1 MKRLFIITFLL
12 LVCTNIFAQQGYRC
26 GMKFVHLIPQDK
38 IFFVQTKEM
47 EADNTFRSRV
57 VKQLGGKN
65 IASVSRVA
73 PNRYIVAAKS
83 NTLLGEDYVSN
94 IYRSEGESPIIVLP
108 RIVLMLN
115 TGKTI
120 EPILKRITNI
130 SVEETNGVRYVL
142 KCNVSSSERVL
153 AIIDILNGMSEVK
166 WCEPEML
173 IENKRSNPL
182 YSKQYYLKN
191 TGQNGGIKGV
201 DINAEPAWLI
211 TNGSPNITV
220 AVIDDG
226 VDRNH
231 EDFEGRVLPGY
242 TIGNKNGLGEPQN
255 ENLWDDKAHGTACAG
270 IIAASNNNLGIR
282 GIASNVNILPVNIV
296 PNETD
301 YIPYNGERLEGFGS
315 TTEIAKAINWAW
327 KRADVLSCSWS
338 LGSPSNDVNVALD
351 SAHTYGRK
359 GLGCIIV
366 FASGNSH
373 PRIQDVSYPANLDG
387 VITVGAIDKN
397 GNIQSYSQRGK
408 SMDFVA
414 PSGGKSGDI
423 VTTDIMG
430 SRGKSLGNYINDFN
444 GTSAACPQVAGVAA
458 LILSVKPDLRW
469 TEVAHVL
476 EKTARDLG
484 PAGFDN
490 TFGYGLVNAGAA
502 IQDVALKIYGPNNVD
517 DTPVTYSLG
526 KLPDNVP
533 VTWNASN
540 GLDIISQTKSSVTVR
555 AHRNI
560 SSIVVG
566 ANVTAT
572 IGAPFN
578 KTMKKD
584 NIVVWKSGVS
594 DSRGL
599 MSIYTTSENNET
611 PTEPQYTYVAQLND
625 RILYSGATDF
635 RWSLGPGL
643 WEDFTDGTFYQFKGY
658 ITSDSYVAVSFR
670 NPCGG
675 YSDIVYR
682 FANDGGYYADTP
694 ILSVSPNPASDYVLV
709 ELKEKQSFGT
719 RVQSIKGKTT
729 NKYEIQLWSGS
740 TLINRYETALPVY
753 QIPISNLPAGMY
765 FVRVIKNGK
774 VDTQKLM
781 KKI

>member
-12 LVCTNIFAQQGYRC
+12 LVCTNIFAQQGYRY
-26 GMKFVHLIPQDK
+26 GMKFVRLIPQDK
-38 IFFVQTKEM
+38 IFFVQTKEI

-65 IASVSRVA
+65 ITSVSRVA

-94 IYRSEGESPIIVLP
+94 IYRTEGGSPIIVLP

-120 EPILKRITNI
+120 EPVLKRITNI

-173 IENKRSNPL
+173 IENKRNNPL

-226 VDRNH
+226 VDRSH
-231 EDFEGRVLPGY
+231 EDFGGRVLPGY

-301 YIPYNGERLEGFGS
+301 YNPYYGRLEGFGS
-315 TTEIAKAINWAW
+315 TTEIAEAINWAW

-338 LGSPSNDVNVALD
+338 LGSPSNDVNAALD
-351 SAHTYGRK
+351 SARTHGRK

-366 FASGNSH
+366 FASGNNH
-373 PRIQDVSYPANLDG
+373 PHILDVSYPADLDG
-387 VITVGAIDKN
+387 IITVGAIDKN
-397 GNIQSYSQRGK
+397 GNIQSYSQRGR

-414 PSGGKSGDI
+414 PSGGIPGDI
-423 VTTDIMG
+423 VTTDLMG
-430 SRGKSLGNYINDFN
+430 SRGKSAGNYINDFN

-458 LILSVKPDLRW
+458 LILSVKPDLSW

-476 EKTARDLG
+476 QKTARDLG
-484 PAGFDN
+484 PKGFDN

-502 IQDVALKIYGPNNVD
+502 VQEVALQIYGPRNIDKNDV
-517 DTPVTYSLG
+517 VYSIG

-533 VTWNASN
+533 VTWSVSK
-540 GLDIISQTKSSVTVR
+540 GIGITSQTHSTVE
-555 AHRNI
+555 
-560 SSIVVG
+560 VG
-566 ANVTAT
+566 ALNNPSIITGASVTAT
-572 IGAPFN
+572 VGPPFN
-578 KTMKKD
+578 RTLKKD
-584 NIVVWKSGVS
+584 DIIIWKSGIS
-594 DSRGL
+594 DGRKL
-599 MSIYTTSENNET
+599 MSINTISDNQGTE
-611 PTEPQYTYVAQLND
+611 TEPMYTYVAQLD
-625 RILYSGATDF
+625 GDILYSGATDF
-635 RWSLGPGL
+635 TWTLGPGL
-643 WEDFTDGTFYQFKGY
+643 WEDFTDGTFYQFQGY
-658 ITSDSYVAVSFR
+658 ITSDSYVGVSFR

-682 FANDGGYYADTP
+682 FDNNGGYCAATP
-694 ILSVSPNPASDYVLV
+694 VFSVSPNPASDYVLL

-719 RVQSIKGKTT
+719 RVQSIKGKAIS
-729 NKYEIQLWSGS
+729 KYEIQLWSGS
-740 TLINRYETALPVY
+740 MLVKSYQTDLPVY

-765 FVRVIKNGK
+765 FVRVIKDGK
-774 VDTQKLM
+774 VYTQKLM

>member
-1 MKRLFIITFLL
+1 
-12 LVCTNIFAQQGYRC
+12 
-26 GMKFVHLIPQDK
+26 MKFVRLIPQDK
-38 IFFVQTKEM
+38 IFFVQTKEI

-65 IASVSRVA
+65 ITSVSRVA

-94 IYRSEGESPIIVLP
+94 IYRTEGGSPIIVLP

-120 EPILKRITNI
+120 EPVLKRITNI

-173 IENKRSNPL
+173 IENKRNNPL

-226 VDRNH
+226 VDRSH
-231 EDFEGRVLPGY
+231 EDFGGRVLPGY

-301 YIPYNGERLEGFGS
+301 YNPYYGRLEGFGS
-315 TTEIAKAINWAW
+315 TTEIAEAINWAW

-338 LGSPSNDVNVALD
+338 LGSPSNDVNAALD
-351 SAHTYGRK
+351 SARTHGRK

-366 FASGNSH
+366 FASGNNH
-373 PRIQDVSYPANLDG
+373 PHILDVSYPADLDG
-387 VITVGAIDKN
+387 IITVGAIDKN
-397 GNIQSYSQRGK
+397 GNIQSYSQRGR

-414 PSGGKSGDI
+414 PSGGIPGDI
-423 VTTDIMG
+423 VTTDLMG
-430 SRGKSLGNYINDFN
+430 SRGKSAGNYINDFN

-458 LILSVKPDLRW
+458 LILSVKPDLSW

-476 EKTARDLG
+476 QKTARDLG
-484 PAGFDN
+484 PKGFDN

-502 IQDVALKIYGPNNVD
+502 VQEVALQIYGPRNIDKNDV
-517 DTPVTYSLG
+517 VYSIG

-533 VTWNASN
+533 VTWSVSK
-540 GLDIISQTKSSVTVR
+540 GIGITSQTHSTVE
-555 AHRNI
+555 
-560 SSIVVG
+560 VG
-566 ANVTAT
+566 ALNNPSIITGASVTAT
-572 IGAPFN
+572 VGPPFN
-578 KTMKKD
+578 RTLKKD
-584 NIVVWKSGVS
+584 DIIIWKSGIS
-594 DSRGL
+594 DGRKL
-599 MSIYTTSENNET
+599 MSINTISDNQGTE
-611 PTEPQYTYVAQLND
+611 TEPMYTYVAQLD
-625 RILYSGATDF
+625 GDILYSGATDF
-635 RWSLGPGL
+635 TWTLGPGL
-643 WEDFTDGTFYQFKGY
+643 WEDFTDGTFYQFQGY
-658 ITSDSYVAVSFR
+658 ITSDSYVGVSFR

-682 FANDGGYYADTP
+682 FDNNGGYCAATP
-694 ILSVSPNPASDYVLV
+694 VFSVSPNPASDYVLL

-719 RVQSIKGKTT
+719 RVQSIKGKAIS
-729 NKYEIQLWSGS
+729 KYEIQLWSGS
-740 TLINRYETALPVY
+740 MLVKSYQTDLPVY

-774 VDTQKLM
+774 VYTQKLM
-781 KKI
+781 KKM

>member
-12 LVCTNIFAQQGYRC
+12 LVCTNIFAQQGYRY
-26 GMKFVHLIPQDK
+26 GMKFVRLIPQDK
-38 IFFVQTKEM
+38 IFFVQTKEI

-65 IASVSRVA
+65 ITSVSRVA

-94 IYRSEGESPIIVLP
+94 IYRTEGGSPIIVLP

-120 EPILKRITNI
+120 EPVLKRITNI

-173 IENKRSNPL
+173 IENKRNNPL

-226 VDRNH
+226 VDRSH
-231 EDFEGRVLPGY
+231 EDFGGRVLPGY

-301 YIPYNGERLEGFGS
+301 YNPYYGRLEGFGS
-315 TTEIAKAINWAW
+315 TTEIAEAINWAW

-338 LGSPSNDVNVALD
+338 LGSPSNDVNAALD
-351 SAHTYGRK
+351 SARTHGRK

-366 FASGNSH
+366 FASGNNH
-373 PRIQDVSYPANLDG
+373 PHILDVSYPADLDG
-387 VITVGAIDKN
+387 IITVGAIDKN
-397 GNIQSYSQRGK
+397 GNIQSYSQRGR

-414 PSGGKSGDI
+414 PSGGIPGDI
-423 VTTDIMG
+423 VTTDLMG
-430 SRGKSLGNYINDFN
+430 SRGKSAGNYINDFN

-458 LILSVKPDLRW
+458 LILSVKPDLSW

-476 EKTARDLG
+476 QKTARDLG
-484 PAGFDN
+484 PKGFDN

-502 IQDVALKIYGPNNVD
+502 VQEVALQIYGPRNIDKNDV
-517 DTPVTYSLG
+517 VYSIG

-533 VTWNASN
+533 VTWSVSK
-540 GLDIISQTKSSVTVR
+540 GIGITSQTHSTVE
-555 AHRNI
+555 
-560 SSIVVG
+560 VG
-566 ANVTAT
+566 ALNNPSIITGASVTAT
-572 IGAPFN
+572 VGPPFN
-578 KTMKKD
+578 RTLKKD
-584 NIVVWKSGVS
+584 DIIIWKSGIS
-594 DSRGL
+594 DGRKL
-599 MSIYTTSENNET
+599 MSINTISDNQGTE
-611 PTEPQYTYVAQLND
+611 TEPMYTYVAQLD
-625 RILYSGATDF
+625 GDILYSGATDF
-635 RWSLGPGL
+635 TWTLGPGL
-643 WEDFTDGTFYQFKGY
+643 WEDFTDGTFYQFQGY
-658 ITSDSYVAVSFR
+658 ITSDSYVGVSFR

-682 FANDGGYYADTP
+682 FDNNGGYCAATP
-694 ILSVSPNPASDYVLV
+694 VFSVSPNPASDYVLL

-719 RVQSIKGKTT
+719 RVQSIKGKAIS
-729 NKYEIQLWSGS
+729 KYEIQLWSGS
-740 TLINRYETALPVY
+740 MLVKSYQTDLPVY

-774 VDTQKLM
+774 VYTQKLM
-781 KKI
+781 KKM

>member
-12 LVCTNIFAQQGYRC
+12 LVCTNIFAQQGYRY
-26 GMKFVHLIPQDK
+26 GMKFVRLIPQDK

-65 IASVSRVA
+65 ITSVSRVA

-173 IENKRSNPL
+173 IENKRNNPL

-226 VDRNH
+226 VDRSH

-301 YIPYNGERLEGFGS
+301 YIPYYGKRLEGFGS
-315 TTEIAKAINWAW
+315 TTEIAEAINWAW
-327 KRADVLSCSWS
+327 KRADVLSCSWI
-338 LGSPSNDVNVALD
+338 LGSPSNDVNAALD
-351 SAHTYGRK
+351 SARTYGRK

-397 GNIQSYSQRGK
+397 GNIQDYSQRGR
-408 SMDFVA
+408 SMDLVA
-414 PSGGKSGDI
+414 PSGGAPGDI

-430 SRGKSLGNYINDFN
+430 SRGKSPGNYINDFN

-458 LILSVKPDLRW
+458 LILSVQPDLSW

-476 EKTARDLG
+476 QKTARDLG
-484 PAGFDN
+484 PKGFDN

-502 IQDVALKIYGPNNVD
+502 VQEVALQIYGPRNIDKNDV
-517 DTPVTYSLG
+517 VYSIG

-533 VTWNASN
+533 VTWSVSK
-540 GLDIISQTKSSVTVR
+540 GIGITSQTHSTVK
-555 AHRNI
+555 
-560 SSIVVG
+560 VG
-566 ANVTAT
+566 ALNNPSIITGASVTAT
-572 IGAPFN
+572 VGPPFN
-578 KTMKKD
+578 RTLKKD
-584 NIVVWKSGVS
+584 DIIIWKSGIS
-594 DSRGL
+594 DGRKL
-599 MSIYTTSENNET
+599 MSINTISDNQGTE
-611 PTEPQYTYVAQLND
+611 TEPMYTYVAQLD
-625 RILYSGATDF
+625 GDILYSGATDF
-635 RWSLGPGL
+635 TWTLGPGL
-643 WEDFTDGTFYQFKGY
+643 REDFTDGTFYQFQGY
-658 ITSDSYVAVSFR
+658 ITSDSYVGVSFR

-682 FANDGGYYADTP
+682 FDNDGGYYAATP
-694 ILSVSPNPASDYVLV
+694 VFSVSPNPASDYVLL

-719 RVQSIKGKTT
+719 HVQSIKGKAIS
-729 NKYEIQLWSGS
+729 KYEIQLWSGS
-740 TLINRYETALPVY
+740 MLVKSYQTDLPVY

-774 VDTQKLM
+774 VYTQKLM
-781 KKI
+781 KKM

>member
-12 LVCTNIFAQQGYRC
+12 LVCTNIFAQQGYRY
-26 GMKFVHLIPQDK
+26 GMKFVRLIPQDK
-38 IFFVQTKEM
+38 IFFVQTKEI

-65 IASVSRVA
+65 ITSVSRVA

-94 IYRSEGESPIIVLP
+94 IYRTEGGSPIIVLP

-120 EPILKRITNI
+120 EPVLKRITNI

-173 IENKRSNPL
+173 IENKRNNPL

-226 VDRNH
+226 VDRSH
-231 EDFEGRVLPGY
+231 EDFGGRVLPGY

-301 YIPYNGERLEGFGS
+301 YNPYYGRLEGFGS
-315 TTEIAKAINWAW
+315 TTEIAEAINWAW

-338 LGSPSNDVNVALD
+338 LGSPSNDVNAALD
-351 SAHTYGRK
+351 SARTHGRK

-366 FASGNSH
+366 FASGNNH
-373 PRIQDVSYPANLDG
+373 PHILDVSYPADLDG
-387 VITVGAIDKN
+387 IITVGAIDKN
-397 GNIQSYSQRGK
+397 GNIQSYSQRGR

-414 PSGGKSGDI
+414 PSGGIPGDI
-423 VTTDIMG
+423 VTTDLMG
-430 SRGKSLGNYINDFN
+430 SRGKSAGNYINDFN

-458 LILSVKPDLRW
+458 LILSVKPDLSW

-476 EKTARDLG
+476 QKTARDLG
-484 PAGFDN
+484 PKGFDN

-502 IQDVALKIYGPNNVD
+502 IQEVALQIYGPRNIDKNDV
-517 DTPVTYSLG
+517 VYSIG

-533 VTWNASN
+533 VTWSVSK
-540 GLDIISQTKSSVTVR
+540 GIGITSQTHSTVE
-555 AHRNI
+555 
-560 SSIVVG
+560 VG
-566 ANVTAT
+566 ALNNPSIITGASVTAT
-572 IGAPFN
+572 VGPPFN
-578 KTMKKD
+578 RTLKKD
-584 NIVVWKSGVS
+584 DIIIWKSGIS
-594 DSRGL
+594 DGRKL
-599 MSIYTTSENNET
+599 MSINTISDNQGTE
-611 PTEPQYTYVAQLND
+611 TEPMYTYVAQLD
-625 RILYSGATDF
+625 GDILYSGATDF
-635 RWSLGPGL
+635 TWTLGPGL
-643 WEDFTDGTFYQFKGY
+643 WEDFTDGTFYQFQGY
-658 ITSDSYVAVSFR
+658 ITSDSYVGVSFR

-682 FANDGGYYADTP
+682 FDNNRGYCAATP
-694 ILSVSPNPASDYVLV
+694 VFSVSPNPASDYVLL

-719 RVQSIKGKTT
+719 RVQSIKGKAIS
-729 NKYEIQLWSGS
+729 KYEIQLWSGS
-740 TLINRYETALPVY
+740 MLVKSYQTDLPVY

-774 VDTQKLM
+774 VYTQKLM
-781 KKI
+781 KKM

>member
-26 GMKFVHLIPQDK
+26 GMKFVRLIPQDK

-65 IASVSRVA
+65 ITSVSRVA

-120 EPILKRITNI
+120 EPVLKRITNI

-173 IENKRSNPL
+173 IENKRNNPL

-226 VDRNH
+226 VDRSH

-301 YIPYNGERLEGFGS
+301 YIPYYGKRLEGFGS
-315 TTEIAKAINWAW
+315 TTEIAEAINWAW

-338 LGSPSNDVNVALD
+338 LGSPSNDVNAALD
-351 SAHTYGRK
+351 SARTHGRK

-366 FASGNSH
+366 FASGNRH
-373 PRIQDVSYPANLDG
+373 PHIQDVSYPANLDG

-397 GNIQSYSQRGK
+397 GNIQSYSQRGR

-414 PSGGKSGDI
+414 PSGGAPGDI

-430 SRGKSLGNYINDFN
+430 SRGKSPGNYINDFN

-458 LILSVKPDLRW
+458 LILSVKPDLSW

-476 EKTARDLG
+476 QKTARDLG
-484 PAGFDN
+484 PKGFDN

-502 IQDVALKIYGPNNVD
+502 VQEVALQIYGPRNIDKNDV
-517 DTPVTYSLG
+517 VYSIG

-533 VTWNASN
+533 VTWSVSK
-540 GLDIISQTKSSVTVR
+540 GIGITSQTHSTVE
-555 AHRNI
+555 
-560 SSIVVG
+560 VG
-566 ANVTAT
+566 ALNNPSIITGASVTAT
-572 IGAPFN
+572 VGPPFN
-578 KTMKKD
+578 RTLKKD
-584 NIVVWKSGVS
+584 DIIIWKSGIS
-594 DSRGL
+594 DGRKL
-599 MSIYTTSENNET
+599 MSINTISDNQGTE
-611 PTEPQYTYVAQLND
+611 TEPMYTYVAQLD
-625 RILYSGATDF
+625 GDILYSGATDF
-635 RWSLGPGL
+635 TWTLGPGL
-643 WEDFTDGTFYQFKGY
+643 WEDFTDGTFYQFQGY
-658 ITSDSYVAVSFR
+658 ITSDSYVGVSFR

-682 FANDGGYYADTP
+682 FDNNGGYCAATP
-694 ILSVSPNPASDYVLV
+694 VFSVSPNPASDYVLL

-719 RVQSIKGKTT
+719 RVQSIKGKAIS
-729 NKYEIQLWSGS
+729 KYEIQLWSGS
-740 TLINRYETALPVY
+740 MLVKSYQTDLPVY

-774 VDTQKLM
+774 VYTQKLM
-781 KKI
+781 KKM

>member
-12 LVCTNIFAQQGYRC
+12 LVCTNIFAQQGYRY
-26 GMKFVHLIPQDK
+26 GMKFVRLIPQDK
-38 IFFVQTKEM
+38 IFFVQTKEI

-65 IASVSRVA
+65 ITSVSRVA

-94 IYRSEGESPIIVLP
+94 IYRTEGGSPIIVLP

-120 EPILKRITNI
+120 EPVLKRITNI

-173 IENKRSNPL
+173 IENKRNNPL

-226 VDRNH
+226 VDRSH
-231 EDFEGRVLPGY
+231 EDFGGRVLPGY

-301 YIPYNGERLEGFGS
+301 YNPYYGRLEGFGS
-315 TTEIAKAINWAW
+315 TTEIAEAINWAW

-338 LGSPSNDVNVALD
+338 LGSPSNDVNAALD
-351 SAHTYGRK
+351 SARTHGRK

-366 FASGNSH
+366 FASGNNH
-373 PRIQDVSYPANLDG
+373 PHILDVSYPADLDG
-387 VITVGAIDKN
+387 IITVGAIDKN
-397 GNIQSYSQRGK
+397 GNIQSYSQRGR

-414 PSGGKSGDI
+414 PSGGIPGDI
-423 VTTDIMG
+423 VTTDLMG
-430 SRGKSLGNYINDFN
+430 SRGKSAGNYINDFN

-458 LILSVKPDLRW
+458 LILSVKPDLSW

-476 EKTARDLG
+476 QKTARDLG
-484 PAGFDN
+484 PKGFDN

-502 IQDVALKIYGPNNVD
+502 VQEVALQIYGPRNIDKNDV
-517 DTPVTYSLG
+517 VYSIG

-533 VTWNASN
+533 VTWSVSK
-540 GLDIISQTKSSVTVR
+540 GIGITSQTHSTVE
-555 AHRNI
+555 
-560 SSIVVG
+560 VG
-566 ANVTAT
+566 ALNNPSIITGASVTAT
-572 IGAPFN
+572 VGPPFN
-578 KTMKKD
+578 RTLKKD
-584 NIVVWKSGVS
+584 DIIIWKSGIS
-594 DSRGL
+594 DGRKL
-599 MSIYTTSENNET
+599 MSINTISDNQGTE
-611 PTEPQYTYVAQLND
+611 TEPMYTYVAQLD
-625 RILYSGATDF
+625 GDILYSGATDF
-635 RWSLGPGL
+635 TWTLGPGL
-643 WEDFTDGTFYQFKGY
+643 WEDFTDGTFYQFQGY
-658 ITSDSYVAVSFR
+658 ITSDSYVGVSFR

-682 FANDGGYYADTP
+682 FDNNGGYCAATP
-694 ILSVSPNPASDYVLV
+694 VFSVSPNPASDYVLL

-719 RVQSIKGKTT
+719 RVQSIKGKAIS
-729 NKYEIQLWSGS
+729 KYEIQLWSGS
-740 TLINRYETALPVY
+740 MLVKSYQTDLPVY

-765 FVRVIKNGK
+765 FVRVIKKGK
-774 VDTQKLM
+774 VYTQKLM
-781 KKI
+781 KKM

>member
-1 MKRLFIITFLL
+1 
-12 LVCTNIFAQQGYRC
+12 
-26 GMKFVHLIPQDK
+26 
-38 IFFVQTKEM
+38 
-47 EADNTFRSRV
+47 
-57 VKQLGGKN
+57 
-65 IASVSRVA
+65 
-73 PNRYIVAAKS
+73 
-83 NTLLGEDYVSN
+83 
-94 IYRSEGESPIIVLP
+94 
-108 RIVLMLN
+108 MLN

-120 EPILKRITNI
+120 EPVLKRITNI

-173 IENKRSNPL
+173 IENKRNNPL

-226 VDRNH
+226 VDRSH
-231 EDFEGRVLPGY
+231 EDFGGRVLPGY

-301 YIPYNGERLEGFGS
+301 YNPYYGRLEGFGS
-315 TTEIAKAINWAW
+315 TTEIAEAINWAW

-338 LGSPSNDVNVALD
+338 LGSPSNDVNAALD
-351 SAHTYGRK
+351 SARTHGRK

-366 FASGNSH
+366 FASGNNH
-373 PRIQDVSYPANLDG
+373 PHILDVSYPADLDG
-387 VITVGAIDKN
+387 IITVGAIDKN
-397 GNIQSYSQRGK
+397 GNIQSYSQRGR

-414 PSGGKSGDI
+414 PSGGIPGDI
-423 VTTDIMG
+423 VTTDLMG
-430 SRGKSLGNYINDFN
+430 SRGKSAGNYINDFN

-458 LILSVKPDLRW
+458 LILSVKPDLSW

-476 EKTARDLG
+476 QKTARDLG
-484 PAGFDN
+484 PKGFDN

-502 IQDVALKIYGPNNVD
+502 VQEVALQIYGPRNIDKNDV
-517 DTPVTYSLG
+517 VYSIG

-533 VTWNASN
+533 VTWSVSK
-540 GLDIISQTKSSVTVR
+540 GIGITSQTHSTVE
-555 AHRNI
+555 
-560 SSIVVG
+560 VG
-566 ANVTAT
+566 ALNNPSIITGASVTAT
-572 IGAPFN
+572 VGPPFN
-578 KTMKKD
+578 RTLKKD
-584 NIVVWKSGVS
+584 DIIIWKSGIS
-594 DSRGL
+594 DGRKL
-599 MSIYTTSENNET
+599 MSINTISDNQGTE
-611 PTEPQYTYVAQLND
+611 TEPMYTYVAQLD
-625 RILYSGATDF
+625 GDILYSGATDF
-635 RWSLGPGL
+635 TWTLGPGL
-643 WEDFTDGTFYQFKGY
+643 WEDFTDGTFYQFQGY
-658 ITSDSYVAVSFR
+658 ITSDSYVGVSFR

-682 FANDGGYYADTP
+682 FDNNGGYCAATP
-694 ILSVSPNPASDYVLV
+694 VFSVSPNPASDYVLL

-719 RVQSIKGKTT
+719 RVQSIKGKAIS
-729 NKYEIQLWSGS
+729 KYEIQLWSGS
-740 TLINRYETALPVY
+740 MLVKSYQTDLPVY

-774 VDTQKLM
+774 VYTQKLM
-781 KKI
+781 KKM

>member
-26 GMKFVHLIPQDK
+26 GMKFVRLIPQDK

-226 VDRNH
+226 VDRSH

-242 TIGNKNGLGEPQN
+242 TIGNNNGLGEPQN
-255 ENLWDDKAHGTACAG
+255 ENLWDKKAHGTACAG

-296 PNETD
+296 PNETH
-301 YIPYNGERLEGFGS
+301 YIPNYGRLEGFGS
-315 TTEIAKAINWAW
+315 TTEIAEAINWAW

-338 LGSPSNDVNVALD
+338 LGSPSNDVNAALD
-351 SAHTYGRK
+351 SARTHGRK

-366 FASGNSH
+366 FASGSRH

-414 PSGGKSGDI
+414 PSGGAPGDI

-430 SRGKSLGNYINDFN
+430 SRGKSPGNYINDFN

-469 TEVAHVL
+469 TEVAQAL

-484 PAGFDN
+484 SAGFDN

-502 IQDVALKIYGPNNVD
+502 VQEVALQIYGPRNIDKNDV
-517 DTPVTYSLG
+517 VYSIG

-533 VTWNASN
+533 VTWSVSK
-540 GLDIISQTKSSVTVR
+540 GIGITSQTHSTVE
-555 AHRNI
+555 
-560 SSIVVG
+560 VG
-566 ANVTAT
+566 ALNNPSIITGASVTAT
-572 IGAPFN
+572 VGPPFN
-578 KTMKKD
+578 RTLKKD
-584 NIVVWKSGVS
+584 DIIIWKSGIS
-594 DSRGL
+594 DGRKL
-599 MSIYTTSENNET
+599 MSINTISDNQGTE
-611 PTEPQYTYVAQLND
+611 TEPMYTYVAQLD
-625 RILYSGATDF
+625 GDILYSGATDF
-635 RWSLGPGL
+635 TWTLGPGL
-643 WEDFTDGTFYQFKGY
+643 WEDFTDGTFYQFQGY
-658 ITSDSYVAVSFR
+658 ITSDSYVGVSFR

-682 FANDGGYYADTP
+682 FDNNGGYCAATP
-694 ILSVSPNPASDYVLV
+694 VFSVSPNPASDYVLL

-719 RVQSIKGKTT
+719 RVQSIKGKAIS
-729 NKYEIQLWSGS
+729 KYEIQLWSGS
-740 TLINRYETALPVY
+740 MLVKSYQTDLPVY

-774 VDTQKLM
+774 VYTQKLM
-781 KKI
+781 KKM

>member
-12 LVCTNIFAQQGYRC
+12 LVCTNIFAQQGYRY

-38 IFFVQTKEM
+38 IFFVQTKEI

-65 IASVSRVA
+65 ITSVSRVA

-94 IYRSEGESPIIVLP
+94 IYRTEGGSPIIVLP

-120 EPILKRITNI
+120 EPVLKRITNI

-173 IENKRSNPL
+173 IENKRNNPL

-226 VDRNH
+226 VDRSH
-231 EDFEGRVLPGY
+231 EDFGGRVLPGY

-301 YIPYNGERLEGFGS
+301 YNPYYGRLEGFGS
-315 TTEIAKAINWAW
+315 TTEIAEAINWAW

-338 LGSPSNDVNVALD
+338 LGSPSNDVNAALD
-351 SAHTYGRK
+351 SARTHGRK

-366 FASGNSH
+366 FASGNNH
-373 PRIQDVSYPANLDG
+373 PHILDVSYPADLDG
-387 VITVGAIDKN
+387 IITVGAIDKN
-397 GNIQSYSQRGK
+397 GNIQSYSQRGR

-414 PSGGKSGDI
+414 PSGGIPGDI
-423 VTTDIMG
+423 VTTDLMG
-430 SRGKSLGNYINDFN
+430 SRGKSAGNYINDFN

-458 LILSVKPDLRW
+458 LILSVKPDLSW

-476 EKTARDLG
+476 QKTARDLG
-484 PAGFDN
+484 PKGFDN

-502 IQDVALKIYGPNNVD
+502 VQEVALQIYGPRNIDKNDV
-517 DTPVTYSLG
+517 VYSIG

-533 VTWNASN
+533 VTWSVSK
-540 GLDIISQTKSSVTVR
+540 GIGITSQTHSTVE
-555 AHRNI
+555 
-560 SSIVVG
+560 VG
-566 ANVTAT
+566 ALNNPSIITGASVTAT
-572 IGAPFN
+572 VGPPFN
-578 KTMKKD
+578 RTLKKD
-584 NIVVWKSGVS
+584 DIIIWKSGIS
-594 DSRGL
+594 DGRKL
-599 MSIYTTSENNET
+599 MSINTISDNQGTE
-611 PTEPQYTYVAQLND
+611 TEPMYTYVAQLD
-625 RILYSGATDF
+625 GDILYSGATDF
-635 RWSLGPGL
+635 TWTLGPGL
-643 WEDFTDGTFYQFKGY
+643 WEDFTDGTFYQFQGY
-658 ITSDSYVAVSFR
+658 ITSDSYVGVSFR

-682 FANDGGYYADTP
+682 FDNNRGYCAATP
-694 ILSVSPNPASDYVLV
+694 VFSVSPNPASDYVLL

-719 RVQSIKGKTT
+719 RVQSIKGKAIS
-729 NKYEIQLWSGS
+729 KYEIQLWSGS
-740 TLINRYETALPVY
+740 MLVKSYQTDLPVY

-774 VDTQKLM
+774 VYTQKLM
-781 KKI
+781 KKM

>member
-26 GMKFVHLIPQDK
+26 GMKFVRLIPQDK

-226 VDRNH
+226 VDRSH

-242 TIGNKNGLGEPQN
+242 TIGNNNGLGEPQN
-255 ENLWDDKAHGTACAG
+255 ENLWDKKAHGTACAG

-296 PNETD
+296 PNETH
-301 YIPYNGERLEGFGS
+301 YIPNYGRLEGFGS
-315 TTEIAKAINWAW
+315 TTEIAEAINWAW

-338 LGSPSNDVNVALD
+338 LGSPSNDVNAALD
-351 SAHTYGRK
+351 SARTHGRK

-366 FASGNSH
+366 FASGNRH

-414 PSGGKSGDI
+414 PSGGAPGDI

-430 SRGKSLGNYINDFN
+430 SRGKSPGNYINDFN

-469 TEVAHVL
+469 TEVAHAL

-484 PAGFDN
+484 SAGFDN

-502 IQDVALKIYGPNNVD
+502 VQEVALQIYGPRNIDKNDV
-517 DTPVTYSLG
+517 VYSIG

-533 VTWNASN
+533 VTWSVSK
-540 GLDIISQTKSSVTVR
+540 GIGITSQTHSTVE
-555 AHRNI
+555 
-560 SSIVVG
+560 VG
-566 ANVTAT
+566 ALNNPSIITGASVTAT
-572 IGAPFN
+572 VGPPFN
-578 KTMKKD
+578 RTLKKD
-584 NIVVWKSGVS
+584 DIIIWKSGIS
-594 DSRGL
+594 DGRKL
-599 MSIYTTSENNET
+599 MSINTISDNQGTE
-611 PTEPQYTYVAQLND
+611 TEPMYTYVAQLD
-625 RILYSGATDF
+625 GDILYSGATDF
-635 RWSLGPGL
+635 TWTLGPGL
-643 WEDFTDGTFYQFKGY
+643 WEDFTDGTFYQFQGY
-658 ITSDSYVAVSFR
+658 ITSDSYVGVSFR

-682 FANDGGYYADTP
+682 FDNNGGYCAATP
-694 ILSVSPNPASDYVLV
+694 VFSVSPNPASDYVLL

-719 RVQSIKGKTT
+719 RVQSIKGKAIS
-729 NKYEIQLWSGS
+729 KYEIQLWSGS
-740 TLINRYETALPVY
+740 MLVKSYQTDLPVY

-774 VDTQKLM
+774 VYTQKLM
-781 KKI
+781 KKM

>member
-12 LVCTNIFAQQGYRC
+12 LVCTNIFAQQGYRY
-26 GMKFVHLIPQDK
+26 GMKFVRLIPQDK
-38 IFFVQTKEM
+38 IFFVQTKEI

-65 IASVSRVA
+65 ITSVSRVA

-94 IYRSEGESPIIVLP
+94 IYRTEGGSPIIVLP

-120 EPILKRITNI
+120 EPVLKRITNI

-173 IENKRSNPL
+173 IENKRNNPL

-226 VDRNH
+226 VDRSH
-231 EDFEGRVLPGY
+231 EDFGGRVLPGY

-301 YIPYNGERLEGFGS
+301 YNPYYGRLEGFGS
-315 TTEIAKAINWAW
+315 TTEIAEAIHWAW

-338 LGSPSNDVNVALD
+338 LGSPSNDVNAALD
-351 SAHTYGRK
+351 SARTHGRK

-366 FASGNSH
+366 FASGNNH
-373 PRIQDVSYPANLDG
+373 PHILDVSYPADLDG
-387 VITVGAIDKN
+387 IITVGAIDKN
-397 GNIQSYSQRGK
+397 GNIQSYSQRGR

-414 PSGGKSGDI
+414 PSGGIPGDI
-423 VTTDIMG
+423 VTTDLMG
-430 SRGKSLGNYINDFN
+430 SRGKSAGNYINDFN

-458 LILSVKPDLRW
+458 LILSVKPDLSW

-476 EKTARDLG
+476 QKTARDLG
-484 PAGFDN
+484 PKGFDN

-502 IQDVALKIYGPNNVD
+502 VQEVALQIYGPRNIDKNDV
-517 DTPVTYSLG
+517 VYSIG

-533 VTWNASN
+533 VTWSVSK
-540 GLDIISQTKSSVTVR
+540 GIGITSQTHSTVE
-555 AHRNI
+555 
-560 SSIVVG
+560 VG
-566 ANVTAT
+566 ALNNPSIITGASVTAT
-572 IGAPFN
+572 VGPPFN
-578 KTMKKD
+578 RTLKKD
-584 NIVVWKSGVS
+584 DIIIWKSGIS
-594 DSRGL
+594 DGRKL
-599 MSIYTTSENNET
+599 MSINTISDNQGTE
-611 PTEPQYTYVAQLND
+611 TEPMYTYVAQLD
-625 RILYSGATDF
+625 GDILYSGATDF
-635 RWSLGPGL
+635 TWTLGPGL
-643 WEDFTDGTFYQFKGY
+643 WEDFTDGTFYQFQGY
-658 ITSDSYVAVSFR
+658 ITSDSYVGVSFR

-682 FANDGGYYADTP
+682 FDNNGGYCAATP
-694 ILSVSPNPASDYVLV
+694 VFSVSPNPASDYVLL

-719 RVQSIKGKTT
+719 RVQSIKGKAIS
-729 NKYEIQLWSGS
+729 KYEIQLWSGS
-740 TLINRYETALPVY
+740 MLVKSYQTDLPVY

-774 VDTQKLM
+774 VYTQKLM
-781 KKI
+781 KKM

>member
-26 GMKFVHLIPQDK
+26 GMKFVRLIPQDK

-115 TGKTI
+115 TSKTI

-173 IENKRSNPL
+173 TENKRSNPL
-182 YSKQYYLKN
+182 YSQQYYLKN

-226 VDRNH
+226 VDRSH

-242 TIGNKNGLGEPQN
+242 TIGNNNGLGEPQN
-255 ENLWDDKAHGTACAG
+255 ENLWDEKAHGTACAG
-270 IIAASNNNLGIR
+270 IIAASNNNFGIR
-282 GIASNVNILPVNIV
+282 GFASNVNILPVNIV
-296 PNETD
+296 PNETH
-301 YIPYNGERLEGFGS
+301 YIPNYGRLEGFGS
-315 TTEIAKAINWAW
+315 TTEIAEAINWAW

-338 LGSPSNDVNVALD
+338 LGSPSNDVNAALD
-351 SAHTYGRK
+351 SARTHGRK
-359 GLGCIIV
+359 GLGCIIA

-387 VITVGAIDKN
+387 IITVGAIDKN
-397 GNIQSYSQRGK
+397 GNIQDYSQRGR
-408 SMDFVA
+408 SMDLVA
-414 PSGGKSGDI
+414 PSGGSPGDI
-423 VTTDIMG
+423 VTTDLMG
-430 SRGKSLGNYINDFN
+430 SRGKSAGNYINDFN

-458 LILSVKPDLRW
+458 LILSVKPDLSW
-469 TEVAHVL
+469 SEVANVL
-476 EKTARDLG
+476 QKTARDLG
-484 PAGFDN
+484 PKGFDN

-502 IQDVALKIYGPNNVD
+502 VQEVALQIYGPRNIDENDV
-517 DTPVTYSLG
+517 VYSIG

-533 VTWNASN
+533 VTWSVSK
-540 GLDIISQTKSSVTVR
+540 GIGITSQTHSTVK
-555 AHRNI
+555 
-560 SSIVVG
+560 VG
-566 ANVTAT
+566 ALDNPSIITRASVTAT
-572 IGAPFN
+572 VGPPFN
-578 KTMKKD
+578 RTLKKD
-584 NIVVWKSGVS
+584 RIIIWKSGIS
-594 DSRGL
+594 DGRKL
-599 MSIYTTSENNET
+599 ISINTTSDNQGTE
-611 PTEPQYTYVAQLND
+611 TEPMYTYVAQLD
-625 RILYSGATDF
+625 GDILYSGATDF
-635 RWSLGPGL
+635 TWTLGPGL
-643 WEDFTDGTFYQFKGY
+643 WEDFTDGTFYSFQGY
-658 ITSDSYVAVSFR
+658 ITSDSYIGVSFR

-682 FANDGGYYADTP
+682 FGNNGGYYAATP
-694 ILSVSPNPASDYVLV
+694 VFSVSPNPASDYVLL

-719 RVQSIKGKTT
+719 HVQSIKGKAIS
-729 NKYEIQLWSGS
+729 KYEIQLWSGS
-740 TLINRYETALPVY
+740 MLVKSYQTDLPVY

-774 VDTQKLM
+774 VYTQKLM

>member
-12 LVCTNIFAQQGYRC
+12 LVCTNIFAQQGYRY
-26 GMKFVHLIPQDK
+26 GMKFVRLIPQDK
-38 IFFVQTKEM
+38 IFFVQTKEI

-65 IASVSRVA
+65 ITSVSRVA

-94 IYRSEGESPIIVLP
+94 IYRTEGGSPIIVLP

-120 EPILKRITNI
+120 EPVLKRITNI

-173 IENKRSNPL
+173 IENKRNNPL

-226 VDRNH
+226 VDRSH
-231 EDFEGRVLPGY
+231 EDFGGRVLPGY

-301 YIPYNGERLEGFGS
+301 YNPYYGRLEGFGS
-315 TTEIAKAINWAW
+315 TTEIAEAINWAW

-338 LGSPSNDVNVALD
+338 LGSPSNDVNAALD
-351 SAHTYGRK
+351 SARTHGRK

-366 FASGNSH
+366 FASGNNH
-373 PRIQDVSYPANLDG
+373 PHILDVSYPADLDG
-387 VITVGAIDKN
+387 IITVGAIDTN
-397 GNIQSYSQRGK
+397 GNIQSYSQRGR

-414 PSGGKSGDI
+414 PSGGIPGDI
-423 VTTDIMG
+423 VTTDLMG
-430 SRGKSLGNYINDFN
+430 SRGKSAGNYINDFN

-458 LILSVKPDLRW
+458 LILSVKPDLSW

-476 EKTARDLG
+476 QKTARDLG
-484 PAGFDN
+484 PEGFDN

-502 IQDVALKIYGPNNVD
+502 VQEVALQIYGPRNIDKNDV
-517 DTPVTYSLG
+517 VYSIG

-533 VTWNASN
+533 VTWSVSK
-540 GLDIISQTKSSVTVR
+540 GIGITSQTHSTVE
-555 AHRNI
+555 
-560 SSIVVG
+560 VG
-566 ANVTAT
+566 ALNNPSIITGASVTAT
-572 IGAPFN
+572 VGPPFN
-578 KTMKKD
+578 RTLKKD
-584 NIVVWKSGVS
+584 DIIIWKSGIS
-594 DSRGL
+594 DGRKL
-599 MSIYTTSENNET
+599 MSINTISDNQGTE
-611 PTEPQYTYVAQLND
+611 TEPMYTYVAQLD
-625 RILYSGATDF
+625 GDILYSGATDF
-635 RWSLGPGL
+635 TWTLGPGL
-643 WEDFTDGTFYQFKGY
+643 WEDFTDGTFYQFQGY
-658 ITSDSYVAVSFR
+658 ITSDSYVGVSFR

-682 FANDGGYYADTP
+682 FDNNGGYCAATP
-694 ILSVSPNPASDYVLV
+694 VFSVSPNPASDYVLL

-719 RVQSIKGKTT
+719 RVQSIKGKAIS
-729 NKYEIQLWSGS
+729 KYEIQLWSGS
-740 TLINRYETALPVY
+740 MLVKSYQTDLPVY

-774 VDTQKLM
+774 VYTQKLM
-781 KKI
+781 KKM

>member
-12 LVCTNIFAQQGYRC
+12 LVCTNIFAQQGYRY
-26 GMKFVHLIPQDK
+26 GMKFVRLIPQDK
-38 IFFVQTKEM
+38 IFFVQTKEI

-65 IASVSRVA
+65 ITSVSRVA

-94 IYRSEGESPIIVLP
+94 IYRTEGGSPIIVLP

-120 EPILKRITNI
+120 EPVLKRITNI

-173 IENKRSNPL
+173 IENKRNNPL

-226 VDRNH
+226 VDRSH
-231 EDFEGRVLPGY
+231 EDFGGRVLPGY

-301 YIPYNGERLEGFGS
+301 YNPYYGRLEGFGS
-315 TTEIAKAINWAW
+315 TTEIAEAINWAW

-338 LGSPSNDVNVALD
+338 LGSPSNDVNAALD
-351 SAHTYGRK
+351 SARTHGRK

-366 FASGNSH
+366 FASGNNH
-373 PRIQDVSYPANLDG
+373 PHILDVSYPADLDG
-387 VITVGAIDKN
+387 IITVGAIDKN
-397 GNIQSYSQRGK
+397 GNIQSYSQRGR

-414 PSGGKSGDI
+414 PSGGIPGDI
-423 VTTDIMG
+423 VTTDLMG
-430 SRGKSLGNYINDFN
+430 SRGKSAGNYINDFN

-458 LILSVKPDLRW
+458 LILSVKPDLSW

-476 EKTARDLG
+476 QKTARDLG
-484 PAGFDN
+484 PKGFDN

-502 IQDVALKIYGPNNVD
+502 VQEVALQIYGPRNIDKNDV
-517 DTPVTYSLG
+517 VYSIG

-533 VTWNASN
+533 VTWSVSK
-540 GLDIISQTKSSVTVR
+540 GIGITSQTHSTVE
-555 AHRNI
+555 
-560 SSIVVG
+560 VG
-566 ANVTAT
+566 ALNNPSIITGASVTAT
-572 IGAPFN
+572 VGPPFN
-578 KTMKKD
+578 RTLKKD
-584 NIVVWKSGVS
+584 DIIIWKSGIS
-594 DSRGL
+594 DGRKL
-599 MSIYTTSENNET
+599 MSINTISDNQGTE
-611 PTEPQYTYVAQLND
+611 TEPMYTYVAQLD
-625 RILYSGATDF
+625 GDILYSGATDF
-635 RWSLGPGL
+635 TWTLGPGL
-643 WEDFTDGTFYQFKGY
+643 WEDFTDGTFYQFQGY
-658 ITSDSYVAVSFR
+658 ITSDSYVGVSFR

-682 FANDGGYYADTP
+682 FDNNRGYCAATP
-694 ILSVSPNPASDYVLV
+694 VFSVSPNPASDYVLL

-719 RVQSIKGKTT
+719 RVQSIKGKAIS
-729 NKYEIQLWSGS
+729 KYEIQLWSGS
-740 TLINRYETALPVY
+740 MLVKSYQTDLPVY

-774 VDTQKLM
+774 VYTQKLM
-781 KKI
+781 KKM

>member
-26 GMKFVHLIPQDK
+26 GMKFVRLIPQDK

-115 TGKTI
+115 TSKTI

-173 IENKRSNPL
+173 TENKRSNPL
-182 YSKQYYLKN
+182 YSQQYYLKN

-226 VDRNH
+226 VDRSH

-242 TIGNKNGLGEPQN
+242 TIGNNNGLGEPQN
-255 ENLWDDKAHGTACAG
+255 ENLWDEKAHGTACAG
-270 IIAASNNNLGIR
+270 IIAASNNNFGIR

-296 PNETD
+296 PNETH
-301 YIPYNGERLEGFGS
+301 YIPNYGRLEGFGS
-315 TTEIAKAINWAW
+315 TTEIAEAINWAW

-338 LGSPSNDVNVALD
+338 LGSPSNDVNAALD
-351 SAHTYGRK
+351 SARTHGRK
-359 GLGCIIV
+359 GLGCIIA

-387 VITVGAIDKN
+387 IITVGAIDKN
-397 GNIQSYSQRGK
+397 GNIQDYSQRGR
-408 SMDFVA
+408 SMDLVA
-414 PSGGKSGDI
+414 PSGGSPGDI
-423 VTTDIMG
+423 VTTDLMG
-430 SRGKSLGNYINDFN
+430 SRGKSAGNYINDFN

-458 LILSVKPDLRW
+458 LILSVKPDLSW
-469 TEVAHVL
+469 SEVANVL
-476 EKTARDLG
+476 QKTARDLG
-484 PAGFDN
+484 PKGFDN

-502 IQDVALKIYGPNNVD
+502 VQEVALQIYGPRNIDENDV
-517 DTPVTYSLG
+517 VYSIG

-533 VTWNASN
+533 VTWSVSK
-540 GLDIISQTKSSVTVR
+540 GIGITSQTHSTVK
-555 AHRNI
+555 
-560 SSIVVG
+560 VG
-566 ANVTAT
+566 ALDNPSIITRASVTAT
-572 IGAPFN
+572 VGPPFN
-578 KTMKKD
+578 RTLKKD
-584 NIVVWKSGVS
+584 RIIIWKSGIS
-594 DSRGL
+594 DGRKL
-599 MSIYTTSENNET
+599 ISINTTSDNQGTE
-611 PTEPQYTYVAQLND
+611 TEPMYTYVAQLD
-625 RILYSGATDF
+625 GDILYSGATDF
-635 RWSLGPGL
+635 TWTLGPGL
-643 WEDFTDGTFYQFKGY
+643 WEDFTDGTFYSFQGY
-658 ITSDSYVAVSFR
+658 ITSDSYIGVSFR

-682 FANDGGYYADTP
+682 FGNNGGYYAATP
-694 ILSVSPNPASDYVLV
+694 VFSVSPNPASDYVLL

-719 RVQSIKGKTT
+719 HVQSIKGKAIS
-729 NKYEIQLWSGS
+729 KYEIQLWSGS
-740 TLINRYETALPVY
+740 MLVKSYQTDLPVY

-774 VDTQKLM
+774 VYTQKLM

>member
-26 GMKFVHLIPQDK
+26 GMKFVRLIPQDK

-115 TGKTI
+115 TSKTI

-173 IENKRSNPL
+173 TENKRSNPL
-182 YSKQYYLKN
+182 YSQQYYLKN

-226 VDRNH
+226 VDRSH

-242 TIGNKNGLGEPQN
+242 TIGNNNGLGEPQN
-255 ENLWDDKAHGTACAG
+255 ENLWDEKAHGTACAG
-270 IIAASNNNLGIR
+270 IIAASNNNFGIR

-296 PNETD
+296 PNETH
-301 YIPYNGERLEGFGS
+301 YIPNYGRLEGFGS
-315 TTEIAKAINWAW
+315 TTEIAEAINWAW

-338 LGSPSNDVNVALD
+338 LGSPSNDVNAALD
-351 SAHTYGRK
+351 SARTHGRK
-359 GLGCIIV
+359 GLGCIIA

-387 VITVGAIDKN
+387 IITVGAIDKN
-397 GNIQSYSQRGK
+397 GNIQDYSQRGR
-408 SMDFVA
+408 SMDLVA
-414 PSGGKSGDI
+414 PSGGSPGDI
-423 VTTDIMG
+423 VTTDLMG
-430 SRGKSLGNYINDFN
+430 SRGKSAGNYINDFN

-458 LILSVKPDLRW
+458 LILSVKPDLSW
-469 TEVAHVL
+469 SEVANVL
-476 EKTARDLG
+476 QKTARDLG
-484 PAGFDN
+484 PKGFDN

-502 IQDVALKIYGPNNVD
+502 VQEVALQIYGPRNIDENDV
-517 DTPVTYSLG
+517 VYSIG

-533 VTWNASN
+533 VTWSVSK
-540 GLDIISQTKSSVTVR
+540 GIGITSQTHSTVK
-555 AHRNI
+555 
-560 SSIVVG
+560 VG
-566 ANVTAT
+566 ALDNPSIITRASVTAT
-572 IGAPFN
+572 VGPPFN
-578 KTMKKD
+578 RTLKKD
-584 NIVVWKSGVS
+584 SIIIWKSGIS
-594 DSRGL
+594 DGRKL
-599 MSIYTTSENNET
+599 ISINTTSDNQGTE
-611 PTEPQYTYVAQLND
+611 TEPMYTYVAQLD
-625 RILYSGATDF
+625 GDILYSGATDF
-635 RWSLGPGL
+635 TWTLGPGL
-643 WEDFTDGTFYQFKGY
+643 WEDFTDGTFYSFQGY
-658 ITSDSYVAVSFR
+658 ITSDSYIGVSFR

-682 FANDGGYYADTP
+682 FGNNGGYYAATP
-694 ILSVSPNPASDYVLV
+694 VFSVSPNPASDYVLL

-719 RVQSIKGKTT
+719 HVQSIKGKAIS
-729 NKYEIQLWSGS
+729 KYEIQLWSGS
-740 TLINRYETALPVY
+740 MLVKSYQTDLPVY

-774 VDTQKLM
+774 VYTQKLM

>member
-12 LVCTNIFAQQGYRC
+12 LVCTNIFAQQGYRY
-26 GMKFVHLIPQDK
+26 GMKFVRLIPQDK
-38 IFFVQTKEM
+38 IFFVQTKEI

-65 IASVSRVA
+65 ITSVSRVA

-94 IYRSEGESPIIVLP
+94 IYRTEGGSPIIVLP

-120 EPILKRITNI
+120 EPVLKRITNI

-173 IENKRSNPL
+173 IENKRNNPL

-226 VDRNH
+226 VDRSH
-231 EDFEGRVLPGY
+231 EDFGGRVLPGY

-301 YIPYNGERLEGFGS
+301 YNPYYGRLEGFGS
-315 TTEIAKAINWAW
+315 TTEIAEAINWAW

-338 LGSPSNDVNVALD
+338 LGSPSNDVNAALD
-351 SAHTYGRK
+351 SARTHGRK

-366 FASGNSH
+366 FASGNNH
-373 PRIQDVSYPANLDG
+373 PHILDVSYPADLDG
-387 VITVGAIDKN
+387 IITVGAIDKN
-397 GNIQSYSQRGK
+397 GNIQSYSQRGR

-414 PSGGKSGDI
+414 PSGGIPGDI
-423 VTTDIMG
+423 VTTDLMG
-430 SRGKSLGNYINDFN
+430 SRGKSAGNYINDFN

-458 LILSVKPDLRW
+458 LILSVKPDLSW

-476 EKTARDLG
+476 QKTARDLG
-484 PAGFDN
+484 PEGFDN

-502 IQDVALKIYGPNNVD
+502 VQEVALKIYGPRNIDKNDV
-517 DTPVTYSLG
+517 VYSIG

-533 VTWNASN
+533 VTWSVSK
-540 GLDIISQTKSSVTVR
+540 GIGITSQTHSTVE
-555 AHRNI
+555 
-560 SSIVVG
+560 VG
-566 ANVTAT
+566 ALNNPSIITGASVTAT
-572 IGAPFN
+572 VGPPFN
-578 KTMKKD
+578 RTLKKD
-584 NIVVWKSGVS
+584 DIIIWKSGIS
-594 DSRGL
+594 DGRKL
-599 MSIYTTSENNET
+599 MSINTISDNQGTE
-611 PTEPQYTYVAQLND
+611 TEPMYTYVAQLD
-625 RILYSGATDF
+625 GDILYSGATDF
-635 RWSLGPGL
+635 TWTLGPGL
-643 WEDFTDGTFYQFKGY
+643 WEDFTDGTFYQFQGY
-658 ITSDSYVAVSFR
+658 ITSDSYVGVSFR

-682 FANDGGYYADTP
+682 FDNNGGYCAATP
-694 ILSVSPNPASDYVLV
+694 VFSVSPNPASDYVLL

-719 RVQSIKGKTT
+719 RVQSIKGKAIS
-729 NKYEIQLWSGS
+729 KYEIQLWSGS
-740 TLINRYETALPVY
+740 MLVKSYQTDLPVY

-774 VDTQKLM
+774 VYTQKLM
-781 KKI
+781 KKM

>member
-12 LVCTNIFAQQGYRC
+12 LVCTNIFAQQGYRY
-26 GMKFVHLIPQDK
+26 GMKFVRLIPQDK
-38 IFFVQTKEM
+38 IFFVQTKEI

-65 IASVSRVA
+65 ITSVSRVA

-94 IYRSEGESPIIVLP
+94 IYRTEGGSPIIVLP

-120 EPILKRITNI
+120 EPVLKRITNI

-173 IENKRSNPL
+173 IENKRNNPL

-226 VDRNH
+226 VDRSH
-231 EDFEGRVLPGY
+231 EDFGGRVLPGY

-301 YIPYNGERLEGFGS
+301 YNPYYGRLEGFGS
-315 TTEIAKAINWAW
+315 TTEIAEAINWAW

-338 LGSPSNDVNVALD
+338 LGSPSNDVNAALD
-351 SAHTYGRK
+351 SARTHGRK

-366 FASGNSH
+366 FASGNNH
-373 PRIQDVSYPANLDG
+373 PHILDVSYPADLDG
-387 VITVGAIDKN
+387 IITVGAIDKN
-397 GNIQSYSQRGK
+397 GNIQSYSQRGR

-414 PSGGKSGDI
+414 PSGGIPGDI
-423 VTTDIMG
+423 VTTDLMG
-430 SRGKSLGNYINDFN
+430 SRGKSAGNYINDFN

-458 LILSVKPDLRW
+458 LILSVKPDLSW

-476 EKTARDLG
+476 QKTARDLG
-484 PAGFDN
+484 PKGFDN

-502 IQDVALKIYGPNNVD
+502 VQEVALQIYGPRNIDKNDV
-517 DTPVTYSLG
+517 VYSIG

-533 VTWNASN
+533 VTWSVSK
-540 GLDIISQTKSSVTVR
+540 GIGITSQTHSTVE
-555 AHRNI
+555 
-560 SSIVVG
+560 VG
-566 ANVTAT
+566 ALNNPSIITGASVTAT
-572 IGAPFN
+572 VGPPFN
-578 KTMKKD
+578 RTLKKD
-584 NIVVWKSGVS
+584 DIIIWKSGIS
-594 DSRGL
+594 DGRKL
-599 MSIYTTSENNET
+599 MSINTISDNQGTE
-611 PTEPQYTYVAQLND
+611 TEPMYTYVAQLD
-625 RILYSGATDF
+625 GDILYSGATDF
-635 RWSLGPGL
+635 TWTLGPGL
-643 WEDFTDGTFYQFKGY
+643 WEDFTDGTFYQFQGY
-658 ITSDSYVAVSFR
+658 ITSDSYVGVSFR

-682 FANDGGYYADTP
+682 FDNNGGYCAATP
-694 ILSVSPNPASDYVLV
+694 VFSVSPNPASDYVLL
-709 ELKEKQSFGT
+709 ELKGKQSFGT

-740 TLINRYETALPVY
+740 TLINSYETALPVY

-765 FVRVIKNGK
+765 FVRVIKDGK
-774 VDTQKLM
+774 VYTQKLM